1 VPSLTQPSSYKKRA
15 TTLPR
20 KAAPPPPVKAATSS
34 RTKKEK
40 ESEPSNSE
48 IIVLEKNHSSPS
60 HRYSIDRK
68 TSPGSSYKPLKRERL
83 YAASPGESYVATV
96 DVKPKQEGDLS
107 LTKGDNV
114 EVLYIGKGGFMEGIV
129 GQNQGWFPQNAI
141 KRKSKADESQIESHV
156 DVNSELPPSSEP
168 QPSSDLETNHISNES
183 GIRTLVIHRG
193 EKSFGF
199 AMRGIKGNV
208 SAQYLH

>member
-114 EVLYIGKGGFMEGIV
+114 EG
-129 GQNQGWFPQNAI
+129 
-141 KRKSKADESQIESHV
+141 RS
-156 DVNSELPPSSEP
+156 
-168 QPSSDLETNHISNES
+168 
-183 GIRTLVIHRG
+183 
-193 EKSFGF
+193 
-199 AMRGIKGNV
+199 
-208 SAQYLH
+208 YLHNLLTFLYNSFVYWQRGVYGRNSWTKSRMVSTKCY